1 MGTVSHLLAAAITLA
16 TTAAASAQFW
26 SVGVPSGGRGSG
38 VNDLSS
44 NGLVSVGYTATGSL
58 TTAFAWSATQ
68 GRNDFGYESGFPNNS
83 SAMGVS
89 GDGLVS
95 VGLAFTRVSGQN
107 DTLPLAYRW
116 AGPGTYQSLGDPGR
130 NTGSTAVDANRDGSV
145 IVGNLSGTRGG
156 SVRPFRWT
164 AAGGLQSLGFAGG
177 DDTEAFAISDDGNK
191 IIGSVSAAGRG
202 FVWTVDRGYE
212 FVSGLPGGDGISFL
226 YGMNRAG
233 TIYVGNANI
242 EATGAMWIN
251 GTVINL
257 GKLVDDFGTV
267 VAGYSIASGPLI
279 ATVWTQPRGI
289 EPLSDYLASQGVT
302 IPLGV
307 MLRSCESVSADG
319 LTFAGSASL
328 DGVPNSSFGYVVTIP
343 CPAGAVVVLG
353 SFLTSVFRQRR
364 RVMN

>member
-1 MGTVSHLLAAAITLA
+1 
-16 TTAAASAQFW
+16 
-26 SVGVPSGGRGSG
+26 
-38 VNDLSS
+38 
-44 NGLVSVGYTATGSL
+44 
-58 TTAFAWSATQ
+58 
-68 GRNDFGYESGFPNNS
+68 
-83 SAMGVS
+83 MGVS

-212 FVSGLPGGDGISFL
+212 FVSGLHGGDGISFL

-257 GKLVDDFGTV
+257 GKLAGTGAFFANAVDDFGTV
-267 VAGYSIASGPLI
+267 VAGHSIASGPLI
-279 ATVWTQPRGI
+279 ATVWTQARGI

-302 IPLGV
+302 IPMGV
-307 MLRSCESVSADG
+307 MLRSCEAVSADG
-319 LTFAGSASL
+319 LTFAGGASI
-328 DGVPNSSFGYVVTIP
+328 DGVPNSTFGYVVTIP
-343 CPAGAVVVLG
+343 CPGSAVFAVLSLLVSG
-353 SFLTSVFRQRR
+353 RRQRR
-364 RVMN
+364 RMTGGWHD